1 MKRIIDL
8 VSHYLTLV
16 DSINPLDRNSG
27 YNSMQSSVSSNTHL
41 IVIRV
46 SASIACAYRVISIDS
61 EMRESHTSVLKNAKE
76 MSRSWRYELLAAS
89 LKQNAENRNY
99 V

>member
-1 MKRIIDL
+1 
-8 VSHYLTLV
+8 
-16 DSINPLDRNSG
+16 
-27 YNSMQSSVSSNTHL
+27 MQSGVPSNTHL

-61 EMRESHTSVLKNAKE
+61 EMRESHTSVLKNAKA
-76 MSRSWRYELLAAS
+76 MFRTMFLALELFAAS
-89 LKQNAENRNY
+89 LKRNAENRNY